1 VSIKG
6 EGIAEL
12 AAALDRH
19 FAYLEHSGSLR
30 ERRRLRLR
38 ERVVDVVERL
48 VRRRLWRD
56 ESTDAWLA
64 ARLPELERGSLSP
77 YGAATALLERSG
89 ALLSGTENTESA

>member
-1 VSIKG
+1 
-6 EGIAEL
+6 
-12 AAALDRH
+12 
-19 FAYLEHSGSLR
+19 
-30 ERRRLRLR
+30 
-38 ERVVDVVERL
+38 VDVVERL

-56 ESTDAWLA
+56 ERTDAWLA